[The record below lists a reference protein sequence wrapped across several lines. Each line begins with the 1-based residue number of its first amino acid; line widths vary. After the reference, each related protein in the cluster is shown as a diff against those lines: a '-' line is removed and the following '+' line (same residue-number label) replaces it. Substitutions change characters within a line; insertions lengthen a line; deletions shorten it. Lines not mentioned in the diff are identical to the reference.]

1 MGHSAHDSRAPQEN
15 VEFSPT
21 QILASRG
28 QHRRGALALPL
39 LAACAPALPAAAPT
53 RPATTV
59 ATNASAVYPSYVP
72 FASGPRADFPA
83 NGPMYDDAFGTYPAN
98 PVKALSGD
106 PPSQGG
112 PVNITSIQ

>member
-15 VEFSPT
+15 VEFS
-21 QILASRG
+21 
-28 QHRRGALALPL
+28 RRRFLRVAGSIAGGALALPL

-83 NGPMYDDAFGTYPAN
+83 NGPMYDDAFSTYPAN

-112 PVNITSIQ
+112 PVNIMSIQ